1 MNACFSGRACC
12 TFQNIYVQADSQG
25 MVVKNKATGHERT
38 RGREVWSGNHRSSAA
53 INRRAHASYDFQS
66 YTLVLA

>member
-1 MNACFSGRACC
+1 MNACVSGPACC
-12 TFQNIYVQADSQG
+12 TFHDNHVQVDSLG
-25 MVVKNKATGHERT
+25 IGVKNKATGHERT
-38 RGREVWSGNHRSSAA
+38 RGRKVWSGNHRASAA